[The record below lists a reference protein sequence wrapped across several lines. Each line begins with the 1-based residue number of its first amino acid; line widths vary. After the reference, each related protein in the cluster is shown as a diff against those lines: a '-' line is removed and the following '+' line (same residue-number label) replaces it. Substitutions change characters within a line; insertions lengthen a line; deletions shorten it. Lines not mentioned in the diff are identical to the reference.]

1 MKNKVVFV
9 LLAGGKSARMGVA
22 KGLLPY
28 KKSFWI
34 LEQIHRIAKSTLS
47 DLYIGLGFDYECY
60 FEAIPWLAAAQHD
73 FLTYRGIRVR
83 VVLNK
88 NPEMGSFS
96 TWQTVLKEIP
106 LQSAIL
112 LNPIDIPIL
121 NPVDLQRIINAKNS
135 IVQPNFEGK
144 NGHPIQL
151 SPMFWNN
158 LVLQN
163 PLNTRL
169 DLEIKKLH
177 PSQITTIAVTD
188 SLITQNINTPA
199 DWISFLAF
207 DEK

>member
-28 KKSFWI
+28 NNSFWI
-34 LEQIHRIAKSTLS
+34 LEQINRIAKSTLS
-47 DLYIGLGFDYECY
+47 DVYIGLGFHHERY
-60 FEAIPWLAAAQHD
+60 FEAIPWLTAAQHD
-73 FLTYRGIRVR
+73 FVTYRGIRVR

-88 NPEMGSFS
+88 NPETGSFS
-96 TWQTVLKEIP
+96 TCQTVLKEIP
-106 LQSAIL
+106 LQSTIL

-121 NPVDLQRIINAKNS
+121 NPVDLQRIINTKND

-151 SPMFWNN
+151 SSFFWNN

-169 DLEIKKLH
+169 DLEIKKLD
-177 PSQITTIAVTD
+177 PSQITTIAVAD
-188 SLITQNINTPA
+188 SLITQNINTSA